1 MNFTLKRIFERKP
14 DYAGLAAGEQAAMVR
29 MQNFVM
35 VFADERSGRRERKT
49 FRATDL
55 SDAFL
60 QVRNAASEGTVELW
74 KGNTCISILGPDD

>member
-1 MNFTLKRIFERKP
+1 
-14 DYAGLAAGEQAAMVR
+14 MVR
-29 MQNFVM
+29 MQTFSM
-35 VFADERSGRRERKT
+35 VYANARSGRRERRT

-60 QVRNAASEGTVELW
+60 QVRNAASESVVELW